1 MKIRV
6 KLRFDEATASP
17 ESLVDIAA
25 ALNRVADNQ
34 DKIAALLTE
43 NAALTADL
51 PARIVAALDGSV
63 TVEPT

>member
-1 MKIRV
+1 MCLVPGSTKPTPSRV
-6 KLRFDEATASP
+6 CS
-17 ESLVDIAA
+17 
-25 ALNRVADNQ
+25 DNQ